1 MSDIRAFAFQDVL
14 IKGFTR
20 KMEIRPFKALRFDAA
35 VVGNAGDCVAPPYDV
50 IDEQMQE
57 ALYARNPCNVVRL
70 TMGMEQPDDNERENR
85 YSRAAEFLQEF
96 IDSGALKAEATECMY
111 AYVQDFDAGGRHYRR
126 SGLVTLGKLSDF
138 GNGVQPHERT
148 LESPKADR
156 LKLTR
161 ATGAQF
167 GQLFMLYDDPEK
179 TAENIIAA
187 AAARPALLDFDDDN
201 GVRHRLFLIDDM
213 GDIGILTEMMAD
225 KMIVIADGHHR
236 YETALNY
243 YAETGDPAAQ
253 YCMMTL
259 VNMRNEG
266 LIILPTHR
274 LVSALAG
281 FDIDDLV
288 GKIQEGFEVTPFPFN
303 DDDGKAA
310 AQRAMLEKTSEMGD
324 EGANAF
330 GIYAASGCFYAASLR
345 EPTLMEALCP
355 QMSRAARTL
364 DANVL
369 HKLVLEQILGIGDRE
384 LTSQSHVEYIKDIDD
399 AIDRAIARV
408 DSGAAQVVFFMNPTR
423 IEQVRAVAAAG
434 EKMPQKSTFFYPK
447 MFTGLVINK
456 L

>member
-1 MSDIRAFAFQDVL
+1 
-14 IKGFTR
+14 
-20 KMEIRPFKALRFDAA
+20 MEIRPFKALRFDAA
-35 VVGNAGDCVAPPYDV
+35 VVGSAGDCVAPPYDV
-50 IDEQMQE
+50 IDEQMQK
-57 ALYARNPCNVVRL
+57 ALYAKNPCNVVRL
-70 TMGMEQPDDNERENR
+70 ILGMDQPDDDAEENR
-85 YSRAAEFLQEF
+85 YSRAAQFLAEF
-96 IDSGALKAEATECMY
+96 IAGGALKAEATECMY
-111 AYVQDFDAGGRHYRR
+111 AYVQDFDAGGRHCRR
-126 SGLVTLGKLSDF
+126 SGLVVLGKLSDF
-138 GNGVQPHERT
+138 GSGVQPHEKT
-148 LESPKADR
+148 MEGPKADR

-201 GVRHRLFLIDDM
+201 GVRHRLFLIDDT
-213 GDIGILTEMMAD
+213 GDIGVLTEMMAD

-236 YETALNY
+236 YETALDY

-266 LIILPTHR
+266 LIVLPTHR

-281 FDIDDLV
+281 FNIDDLI
-288 GKIQEGFEVTPFPFN
+288 GKIQEGFEVVPFPFN

-310 AQRAMLEKTSEMGD
+310 ARRAMFEAMSELG
-324 EGANAF
+324 GKAANAF
-330 GIYAASGCFYAASLR
+330 GIYAASGCFYAAALR
-345 EPTLMEALCP
+345 EPAVMESLCP
-355 QMSRAARTL
+355 QMSRAARNL
-364 DANVL
+364 DVNIL

-384 LTSQSHVEYIKDIDD
+384 LASQSHVEYIKDIGD
-399 AIDRAIARV
+399 AIDRAIAKV
-408 DSGAAQVVFFMNPTR
+408 DSGAGQVVFFMNPTR
-423 IEQVRAVAAAG
+423 VEQVKAVAAAG

-447 MFTGLVINK
+447 MFAGLVINK

>member
-1 MSDIRAFAFQDVL
+1 
-14 IKGFTR
+14 
-20 KMEIRPFKALRFDAA
+20 MEIRPFKALRFDAA
-35 VVGNAGDCVAPPYDV
+35 VVGSAGDCVAPPYDV
-50 IDEQMQE
+50 IDEQMQK
-57 ALYARNPCNVVRL
+57 ALYAKNPCNVVRL
-70 TMGMEQPDDNERENR
+70 ILGADQPDDNERENR
-85 YSRAAEFLQEF
+85 YSRAAQSLQEF
-96 IDSGALKAEATECMY
+96 IASGALKPEPAECMY
-111 AYVQDFDAGGRHYRR
+111 AYVQDFDAGGRHCRR
-126 SGLVTLGKLSDF
+126 GGLVALGKISDF
-138 GNGVQPHERT
+138 GSGVQPHEKT
-148 LESPKADR
+148 LEGPKADR

-187 AAARPALLDFDDDN
+187 VAARAALLDFDDDN
-201 GVRHRLFLIDDM
+201 GVRHRLFLIDDP
-213 GDIGILTEMMAD
+213 GDIGDLTEMMAD

-266 LIILPTHR
+266 LIVLPTHR
-274 LVSALAG
+274 LVSALAD
-281 FDIDDLV
+281 FDIDDLI
-288 GKIQEGFEVTPFPFN
+288 GKIQEGFDIVPFPFN

-310 AQRAMLEKTSEMGD
+310 ARRAMFEKTSELGGK
-324 EGANAF
+324 GANAF
-330 GIYAASGCFYAASLR
+330 GIYAAAGCFYAAWLR
-345 EPTLMEALCP
+345 EPVLMESLCP

-364 DANVL
+364 DVNIL
-369 HKLVLEQILGIGDRE
+369 HKLVLEQILDIGDRE
-384 LTSQSHVEYIKDIDD
+384 LASQSNVAYIKDIGD
-399 AIDRAIARV
+399 AIDRAIDKV

-423 IEQVRAVAAAG
+423 IEQVKAVAAAG

-447 MFTGLVINK
+447 MFAGLVINK

>member
-1 MSDIRAFAFQDVL
+1 
-14 IKGFTR
+14 
-20 KMEIRPFKALRFDAA
+20 MEIRPFKALRFDGA
-35 VVGNAGDCVAPPYDV
+35 VVGNVGDCVAPPYDV

-70 TMGMEQPDDNERENR
+70 ILGMEQPDDNERENR
-85 YSRAAEFLQEF
+85 YSRAAQFLQEF
-96 IDSGALKAEATECMY
+96 IAGGVLKAEATECMY

-126 SGLVTLGKLSDF
+126 SGLVVLGKLSDF
-138 GNGVQPHERT
+138 GSGVQPHERT
-148 LESPKADR
+148 LEGPKADR

-187 AAARPALLDFDDDN
+187 AAARPALIDFDDNN
-201 GVRHRLFLIDDM
+201 GVRHRLFLIDDT
-213 GDIGILTEMMAD
+213 GDIGAATEMMAD

-281 FDIDDLV
+281 FDIDDLI
-288 GKIQEGFEVTPFPFN
+288 GKIQEGFEVVPFPFD

-310 AQRAMLEKTSEMGD
+310 ARCAMFEKMSEMCGK
-324 EGANAF
+324 GANAF
-330 GIYAASGCFYAASLR
+330 GIYAVSGCFYAAAFR
-345 EPTLMEALCP
+345 EPALMDTLCP

-364 DANVL
+364 DVNIL

-384 LTSQSHVEYIKDIDD
+384 LTSQSHVEYIKDIGD
-399 AIDRAIARV
+399 AIDRAIAKV

-423 IEQVRAVAAAG
+423 VEQVKAVAAAG

-447 MFTGLVINK
+447 MFAGLVINK